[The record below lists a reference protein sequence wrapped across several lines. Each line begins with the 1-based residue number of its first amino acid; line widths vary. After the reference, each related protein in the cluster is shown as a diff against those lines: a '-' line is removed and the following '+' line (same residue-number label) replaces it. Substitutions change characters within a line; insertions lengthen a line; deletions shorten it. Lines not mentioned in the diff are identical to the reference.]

1 MPPQAETVSCTIPL
15 PLARSRPTCTGR
27 QQKAARRMPS
37 GLPGSKSI
45 RDETPLSPGVAIL
58 LKVAPALC
66 SHERS
71 AAEIHLS
78 VPLQPLSP
86 LQANSAPPLSV
97 NFMYVPLW
105 CSHSRATSLQLPSP
119 GFLGD
124 AVHGSILARAKGA
137 RSRPTD
143 LESGQKTSRSE
154 FCSVSKSLSNLCLS
168 VPVPS
173 TTRFTVKKATFPT
186 GRQGCV
192 GGSMSS
198 WDEEMFTM
206 MGGFAAF
213 AVLCIA
219 ALLWLV

>member
-1 MPPQAETVSCTIPL
+1 MYYSLALSPISTNLHGSPAKGRPQNAE
-15 PLARSRPTCTGR
+15 R
-27 QQKAARRMPS
+27 
-37 GLPGSKSI
+37 LPGSKSI

-58 LKVAPALC
+58 HKVAPALC

-143 LESGQKTSRSE
+143 LESGQKTPRSE
-154 FCSVSKSLSNLCLS
+154 FCSVSES
-168 VPVPS
+168 
-173 TTRFTVKKATFPT
+173 
-186 GRQGCV
+186 
-192 GGSMSS
+192 
-198 WDEEMFTM
+198 
-206 MGGFAAF
+206 
-213 AVLCIA
+213 
-219 ALLWLV
+219 